1 MSENGAG
8 PRLREAAGGAEFGIT
23 GGDCMCRLFFVG
35 AMLAVAALAP
45 AAAEARTLRPNRI
58 DIQYVEPK
66 AEKLKPV
73 YEVVRKAQMLEKVRN
88 LLRSLKL
95 PRRLLLKT
103 EDCEGVSNAWYD
115 GDAVT
120 VCYEYLDDI
129 WKAAPAQTTPAG
141 IAPIDTLIGPVAD
154 VFLHEV
160 GHAVFDLWKI
170 PILGREEDA
179 ADQFSAYIMLQFRKD
194 EARRLIMGSAY
205 QYRSDVMAGPVSMP
219 ISKFADEHGTP
230 TQRFFNLL
238 CIAYGADPVLF
249 ADFASSGALPKDRA
263 EYCEDE
269 YKQVAYAFRT
279 LLRPYIDRKLAQRAH
294 RSWLAPVDRPP
305 PRRRGG
311 G

>member
-1 MSENGAG
+1 
-8 PRLREAAGGAEFGIT
+8 
-23 GGDCMCRLFFVG
+23 
-35 AMLAVAALAP
+35 MLATTALAP
-45 AAAEARTLRPNRI
+45 VAAEAQTMRPNRI
-58 DIQYVEPK
+58 DIRYVEPK
-66 AEKLKPV
+66 AEKLRPV
-73 YEVVRKAQMLEKVRN
+73 YDVVRQARMLEKVRD
-88 LLRSLKL
+88 LLRPLKL

-103 EDCEGVSNAWYD
+103 EGCDGVSNAWYD

-170 PILGREEDA
+170 PLLGREEDA

-205 QYRSDVMAGPVSMP
+205 QYKADMSASQVVMPTQ
-219 ISKFADEHGTP
+219 KFADEHGTP
-230 TQRFFNLL
+230 TQRFYNLL

-249 ADFASSGALPKDRA
+249 ADFASTGMLPKDRA

-279 LLRPYIDRKLAQRAH
+279 LLRPYIDRKLARQMH
-294 RSWLAPVDRPP
+294 RTWLAPVDRPP
-305 PRRRGG
+305 PRRQGG
-311 G
+311 S

>member
-1 MSENGAG
+1 
-8 PRLREAAGGAEFGIT
+8 LRAAAKGAESGIIR
-23 GGDCMCRLFFVG
+23 GEHMCRLFLVG
-35 AMLAVAALAP
+35 AMLAATALAP
-45 AAAEARTLRPNRI
+45 VAAEARTLRPNRI

-66 AEKLKPV
+66 TDALKPI
-73 YEVVRKAQMLEKVRN
+73 YDVVRKARMLEKVRD
-88 LLRSLKL
+88 LLRPLKL

-103 EDCEGVSNAWYD
+103 EGCDGVSNAWYD

-170 PILGREEDA
+170 PLLGREEDA

-205 QYRSDVMAGPVSMP
+205 QYKADMSASQVVMPTQ
-219 ISKFADEHGTP
+219 KFADEHGTP
-230 TQRFFNLL
+230 TQRFYNLL

-249 ADFASSGALPKDRA
+249 ADFASTGMLPKDRA

-279 LLRPYIDRKLAQRAH
+279 LLRPYIDRKLARGMH

-305 PRRRGG
+305 PRRPKTL
-311 G
+311 